1 MDDIILVFSILLI
14 VLSALFIFIS
24 FYGSSKQKEL
34 DKFTRPEDNSID
46 EWVFEKGIRD
56 FPIKN
61 SKLAVVKAEMGK
73 KIVGMDEFIN
83 SMLLALIV
91 EWNILVE
98 WVPGLAK
105 TKTIDILSQTLWL
118 DFSRIQFTPDMLP
131 SDIVGTDILNSKTNE
146 FEIRFGPIFANIV
159 LADEINRTTPKVQS
173 ALLEAMQEKK
183 VTIWNTTYD
192 LPSPFFVMATQN
204 PLEQEGTY
212 QLPEAQ
218 IDRFFFK
225 VLVDYPSKSEETK
238 ILDVLENDEFIEID
252 KLLSREELVEIQK
265 DVKKVQISE
274 DIKSYAVRLAKAT
287 RVYASEG
294 VLYGAS
300 PRASICLMQWAKGL
314 AYMENRDYVTIE
326 DIQKIALLVFRHRII
341 LSYDLI
347 VDGISPDKILL
358 DIFSGVKMFE

>member
-1 MDDIILVFSILLI
+1 MDNIILVFSILLI
-14 VLSALFIFIS
+14 VLSILFIFLS

-34 DKFTRPEDNSID
+34 DKFTKYEDNSLENWI
-46 EWVFEKGIRD
+46 FAKGIKD

-61 SKLAVVKAEMGK
+61 PKLSVVKKEIGK
-73 KIVGMDEFIN
+73 KIIGMDEFIN
-83 SMLLALIV
+83 TMLLSLIV

-131 SDIVGTDILNSKTNE
+131 SDIVWTDILNSKTNE
-146 FEIRFGPIFANIV
+146 FEIRFWPIFANIV

-173 ALLEAMQEKK
+173 ALLEAMQEKR
-183 VTIWNTTYD
+183 VTIWNKTYD
-192 LPSPFFVMATQN
+192 LPNPFFVMATQN
-204 PLEQEGTY
+204 PLEQEWTY

-225 VLVDYPSKSEETK
+225 ILVDYPTRTEETK
-238 ILDVLENDEFIEID
+238 MLDVLENDEYIEID
-252 KLLSREELVEIQK
+252 KLLSREELIKIQEE
-265 DVKKVQISE
+265 VKKVKMSE

-287 RVYASEG
+287 RVCVSKG

-314 AYMENRDYVTIE
+314 AYMENRNYVTIE
-326 DIQKIALLVFRHRII
+326 DVQRISLLVFRHRII

-347 VDGISPDKILL
+347 VDGISPDNILL
-358 DIFSGVKMFE
+358 DILAWVKIFE

>member
-1 MDDIILVFSILLI
+1 MDNIVLVFSVLLI
-14 VLSALFIFIS
+14 VLSGIFLFVS
-24 FYGSSKQKEL
+24 FYTSSNQKQLKKYTKHKDNLL
-34 DKFTRPEDNSID
+34 DWKVFLQGIKKFS
-46 EWVFEKGIRD
+46 
-56 FPIKN
+56 IKN
-61 SKLAVVKAEMGK
+61 AKLSVVRNEISK
-73 KIVGMDEFIN
+73 KIIGMDEFIN
-83 SMLLALIV
+83 SMLLSLIV

-131 SDIVGTDILNSKTNE
+131 SDIVWTDILNSKTNE
-146 FEIRFGPIFANIV
+146 FEIRFGPIFANII

-183 VTIWNTTYD
+183 VTIGATTYD
-192 LPSPFFVMATQN
+192 LPKPFFVMATQN
-204 PLEQEGTY
+204 PLEQEWTY

-225 VLVDYPSKSEETK
+225 ILVDYPTKNEETK
-238 ILDVLENDEFIEID
+238 ILDVLENEEFIEID
-252 KLLSREELVEIQK
+252 KLLSKKELLEIQK
-265 DVKKVQISE
+265 EVKKVVISE

-287 RVYASEG
+287 RVYKTEE

-300 PRASICLMQWAKGL
+300 PRASICLMQWAKWL
-314 AYMENRDYVTIE
+314 AYMDNRDYVTIE
-326 DIQKIALLVFRHRII
+326 DVQKIALLVFRHRII

-347 VDGISPDKILL
+347 VDRISPDNILI
-358 DIFSGVKMFE
+358 DIFAGVKIFE